1 MPNTQNLELYQE
13 RNIDMDKKPE
23 FHGSDLEKIEEYYH
37 IPKEEIICFSANVN
51 PLGLSKKVKKE
62 LASNLDIITR
72 YPDRNYTILREAIGN
87 CLTKYKQSKNK
98 IV

>member
-1 MPNTQNLELYQE
+1 
-13 RNIDMDKKPE
+13 MDKKPE

-62 LASNLDIITR
+62 LASNLDVITR
-72 YPDRNYTILREAIGN
+72 YPDRNYGS
-87 CLTKYKQSKNK
+87 LTVEYQKKVLTGRIKPAFFMSNFLFL
-98 IV
+98 